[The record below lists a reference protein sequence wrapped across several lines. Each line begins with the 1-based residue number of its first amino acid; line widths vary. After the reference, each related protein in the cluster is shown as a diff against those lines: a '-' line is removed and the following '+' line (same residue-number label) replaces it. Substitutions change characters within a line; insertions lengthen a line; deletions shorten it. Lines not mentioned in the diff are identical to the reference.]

1 MTESNRGGDAVHAT
15 FDKEVAVAD
24 DVLPIQVESNGG
36 TVHVRISVIGGG
48 GAVRDQPGGGFDVAK
63 VDEGG
68 DDVPV
73 PDDEG
78 ALADAEVPLRVKR
91 SMVAVVLNA
100 SRLTKKLRFV
110 SKLMREQT

>member
-78 ALADAEVPLRVKR
+78 AVADAEVVIKGQEIHGGLREIARVSSHLVNQQKR
-91 SMVAVVLNA
+91 
-100 SRLTKKLRFV
+100 TYIF
-110 SKLMREQT
+110 